1 MDAQMRAALYARVS
15 TEDQAKEGFS
25 LEAQMKKLE
34 AHCRVKGYT
43 PVGRFIDEG
52 VSGRTTDRPAYK
64 QMMDSMDEWDCLLVY
79 KMDRI
84 HRNSMNFAKMMD
96 LLERSNK
103 KFCSV
108 LEKFDTNVAMGRFVM
123 NMMQL
128 IAQLESEQIGE
139 RVLMGMARK
148 AKHGTGTLGSGHPYG
163 YSYDD
168 GNLKINLDEALTVR
182 AIYNLYMK
190 KLSVSEIARTLNDAH
205 IPAKKGGSWNRQ
217 SIDGILKNPLYSGH
231 LKWNGISRRD
241 EIAALVHN

>member
-15 TEDQAKEGFS
+15 TEDQAREGYS

-34 AHCRVKGYT
+34 AHCRIQGWN
-43 PVGRFIDEG
+43 PIGRFIDEG

-64 QMMDSMDEWDCLLVY
+64 QMMESMGEWDVLVVL
-79 KMDRI
+79 KLDRI
-84 HRNSMNFAKMMD
+84 HRNSVNFAKMMD
-96 LLERSNK
+96 NLNRSK
-103 KFCSV
+103 KEFCSIQ
-108 LEKFDTNVAMGRFVM
+108 EKFNTKSAMGRFVM
-123 NMMQL
+123 DTIQR

-139 RVLMGMARK
+139 RVLMGMTRK

-163 YSYDD
+163 YSYED

-182 AIYNLYMK
+182 AIYNLFMK

-205 IPAKKGGSWNRQ
+205 IPAKKGGAWNRQ

-231 LKWNGISRRD
+231 LKWNGHTRRD
-241 EIAALVHN
+241 EIAALVHD